1 MKDEIIDCL
10 AYNGKVSIKC
20 ISSRKIVEKARKLH
34 DLSPTASAALGRLL
48 TITSIM
54 GYELKT
60 EEASI
65 TNQIKGNGP
74 IGILTAVADSNG
86 NVKGYKYQQEK
97 NPCGQ
102 FLAPLNSGRK
112 KIERHNCHRQKPGI
126 QFGIACIY

>member
-20 ISSRKIVEKARKLH
+20 ISSREIVEKARKLH

-60 EEASI
+60 EEGKISL
-65 TNQIKGNGP
+65 P
-74 IGILTAVADSNG
+74 I
-86 NVKGYKYQQEK
+86 
-97 NPCGQ
+97 
-102 FLAPLNSGRK
+102 
-112 KIERHNCHRQKPGI
+112 
-126 QFGIACIY
+126 

>member
-20 ISSRKIVEKARKLH
+20 ISSREIVEKARKLH

-74 IGILTAVADSNG
+74 QAFLLCHLTQHEHFDPQDS
-86 NVKGYKYQQEK
+86 
-97 NPCGQ
+97 
-102 FLAPLNSGRK
+102 
-112 KIERHNCHRQKPGI
+112 HRFVLRTP
-126 QFGIACIY
+126 